1 MGKPGKEIMI
11 DFYRQMLRIRR
22 AEEKL
27 MEVFSAG
34 EIMGFL
40 HVSIGQ
46 EAAPVGVCAHL
57 RDDDYIGTTHRGHGY
72 AIAKGIDLKRA
83 MAELFG
89 RKEGYCMG
97 RSGSMHLADL
107 SKGIMG
113 ANGIVGGGI
122 PIVAGAGFAAKY
134 KGTDQVAVATFGD
147 GATNQGTFHETLNI
161 ASVMNLPVIFREK
174 RRRRDLRGLRR
185 SHRESAKGRRSHAHR
200 GQMRPL
206 VRPLR
211 RRRPEVPGQGEGRR
225 GHGQGLHP

>member
-1 MGKPGKEIMI
+1 MI

-34 EIMGFL
+34 EILGFL

-57 RDDDYIGTTHRGHGY
+57 RDDDYIGRPHGATATPSRRGSSSS
-72 AIAKGIDLKRA
+72 APWPSCSAAKN
-83 MAELFG
+83 
-89 RKEGYCMG
+89 GYCMG

-122 PIVAGAGFAAKY
+122 PSWPAQALR
-134 KGTDQVAVATFGD
+134 QVQRHGPGCRGTFG
-147 GATNQGTFHETLNI
+147 
-161 ASVMNLPVIFREK
+161 
-174 RRRRDLRGLRR
+174 RRR
-185 SHRESAKGRRSHAHR
+185 H
-200 GQMRPL
+200 Q
-206 VRPLR
+206 
-211 RRRPEVPGQGEGRR
+211 PGQRSTR
-225 GHGQGLHP
+225 PQVSPRS